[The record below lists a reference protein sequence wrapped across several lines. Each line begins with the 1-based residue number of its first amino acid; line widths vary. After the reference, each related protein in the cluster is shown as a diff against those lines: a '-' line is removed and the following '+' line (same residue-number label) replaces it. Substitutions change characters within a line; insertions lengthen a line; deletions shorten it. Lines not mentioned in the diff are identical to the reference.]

1 MERSLKDATPAE
13 NSTVDDPFRLPGGG
27 EKKKKRKK
35 KTVRRNLKKIYSL
48 NVLIFFLF
56 VFSFFLKHKLLN
68 RSVH

>member
-27 EKKKKRKK
+27 EKKKRKK

-48 NVLIFFLF
+48 NVLIFFF
-56 VFSFFLKHKLLN
+56 
-68 RSVH
+68 